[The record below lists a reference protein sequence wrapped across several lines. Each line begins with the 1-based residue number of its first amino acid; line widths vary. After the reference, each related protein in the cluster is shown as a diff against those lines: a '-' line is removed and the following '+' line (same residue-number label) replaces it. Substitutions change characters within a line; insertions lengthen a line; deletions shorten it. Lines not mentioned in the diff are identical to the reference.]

1 MENREEK
8 LREKLTGEL
17 GITTWRGLL
26 PDTLNKSLFFVSSE
40 LDLIE
45 IGIHV
50 AMDHTA
56 EVKKLLESDRLV
68 RPGKE
73 QMEHWDKEG
82 SLFQFIIVEPFV
94 FFQDYTEPVG

>member
-26 PDTLNKSLFFVSSE
+26 PDTLNKSLFFVAAD
-40 LDLIE
+40 LDLVE
-45 IGIHV
+45 VGIHV

-56 EVKKLLESDRLV
+56 KVKKWLESGRLI
-68 RPGKE
+68 RPSKG